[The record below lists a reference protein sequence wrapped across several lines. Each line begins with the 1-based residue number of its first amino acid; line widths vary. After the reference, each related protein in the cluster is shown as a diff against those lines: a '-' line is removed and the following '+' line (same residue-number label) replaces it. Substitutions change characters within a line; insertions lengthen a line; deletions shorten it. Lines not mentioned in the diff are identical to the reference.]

1 MSAHR
6 LWMKSGASGR
16 AVELDE
22 SPVLSIQ
29 TDEYTVFLTAPTKIQ
44 AENWYQELKDHM
56 FDN

>member
-1 MSAHR
+1 MY
-6 LWMKSGASGR
+6 
-16 AVELDE
+16 VQLDK